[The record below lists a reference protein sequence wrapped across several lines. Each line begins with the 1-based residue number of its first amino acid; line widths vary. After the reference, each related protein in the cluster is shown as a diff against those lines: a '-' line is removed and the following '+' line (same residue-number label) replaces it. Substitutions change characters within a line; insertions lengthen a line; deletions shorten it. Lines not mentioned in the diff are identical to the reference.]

1 MVMKNVEMMDEP
13 VEITME
19 EVDAPPPNAPERRK
33 EGGVSQQ
40 LTKGT
45 QSQLKGRYFNSNG
58 GQGTF

>member
-1 MVMKNVEMMDEP
+1 MKNVEMMDEP

-45 QSQLKGRYFNSNG
+45 QSQFKGRYFNSNG
-58 GQGTF
+58 GQ